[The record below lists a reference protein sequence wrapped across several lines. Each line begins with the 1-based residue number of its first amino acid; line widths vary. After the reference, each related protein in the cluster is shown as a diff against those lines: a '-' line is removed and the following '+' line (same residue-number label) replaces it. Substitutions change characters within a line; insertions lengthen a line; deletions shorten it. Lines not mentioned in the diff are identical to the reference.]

1 MNVERARNKA
11 VVLLS
16 GGLDSLLAAKIMQ
29 EEQGLAVH
37 CLHFV
42 SPFFGKP
49 HLLEH
54 WRAVHG
60 LDIRPVDIG
69 EEFAELL
76 AQRPA
81 HGFGS
86 VMNPCVDCKILM
98 LRRAAGIMRETG
110 ACCVVTGEV
119 LGQRPMSQRRDTL
132 NIIRRDADLKGLLLR
147 PLSAL
152 HLEPTSAET
161 AGIVAREKLY
171 AFFGR
176 SRKNQRE
183 LAARFGLKE
192 IPSPAGGCKLTEQ
205 ETARSCWAVLKYTP
219 QARAADFYLVAAGRQ
234 FWHLSEEEGAPAL
247 RLVIGRNE
255 KDNAALERLAGP
267 RDLVFSTAGLPGP
280 AALGRFAGREWSPEA
295 VNAAAALT
303 ASYSGRAVSRFQEDG
318 EKTDVLV
325 RAGETRTLLSAAP
338 SRNTAPAFAAFAWH
352 EAREDI
358 RASRSCR
365 A

>member
-1 MNVERARNKA
+1 MLDKRKHKA

-16 GGLDSLLAAKIMQ
+16 GGLDSLLSAKIMQ
-29 EEQGLAVH
+29 EEQGLEVL

-76 AQRPA
+76 AARPL
-81 HGFGS
+81 HGYGS

-98 LRRAAGIMRETG
+98 LRRAAGVMRETG
-110 ACCVVTGEV
+110 ACCIVTGEV

-147 PLSAL
+147 PLCAR
-152 HLEPTSAET
+152 HLEPTRAEED
-161 AGIVAREKLY
+161 GLVDREKLY
-171 AFFGR
+171 GFSGR

-183 LAARFGLKE
+183 LAARFGIEE

-205 ETARSCWAVLKYTP
+205 ETARSCWAVLKYTT

-234 FWHLSEEEGAPAL
+234 LWHLPVEEGESAL
-247 RLVIGRNE
+247 RLIVGRNE
-255 KDNAALERLAGP
+255 KDNAALQRLAGP
-267 RDLVFSTAGLPGP
+267 RDLLFSTADLPGP
-280 AALGRFAGREWSPEA
+280 TALGRFSGREWPAGA
-295 VNAAAALT
+295 VNAAASLT
-303 ASYSGRAVSRFQEDG
+303 ASYSGRAVRRFQESG
-318 EKTDVLV
+318 RKTAVLM
-325 RAGETRTLLSAAP
+325 RAGNEEVLLSAAP
-338 SRNTAPAFAAFAWH
+338 VRDTAPAFAEYTWND
-352 EAREDI
+352 AREDI
-358 RASRSCR
+358 RSSRTCG